1 MYEML
6 GVINL
11 SEICNLED
19 IKVNNRWLNTVF
31 TEYIQKPDYFAFDF
45 ITDSVHI
52 KLFFFAAEL

>member
-1 MYEML
+1 ML

-19 IKVNNRWLNTVF
+19 IKGNTRWLNTVF
-31 TEYIQKPDYFAFDF
+31 TEYIQKSDYFAFDF